1 MGWQIGKLEESDE
14 HYFYSNKSDMTEV
27 NLIIHNLSNLPEGYE
42 VTGAELE
49 KGYAKQIYTIGYGK
63 RKESFRL
70 LV

>member
-1 MGWQIGKLEESDE
+1 
-14 HYFYSNKSDMTEV
+14 MTEV

-63 RKESFRL
+63 RKESFGL